1 MPKQD
6 SNDEWEF
13 RGFTNP
19 TTTPVPDE
27 FFDVLAPRLT
37 EAELRVTLYII
48 RRTFGFK
55 KSADNISL
63 RQMVDGIR
71 TKDDRVLDQGTGL
84 SKPAVIRA
92 VRSLVQRKI
101 ITATSRQSADKGF
114 EATTYSLN
122 ILHPVNEEA
131 PLLTRLTRGGKP
143 SLPALVNEDNLQQT
157 VEQQTV
163 KQEIDP
169 SKIRKAEN
177 EKTGYVNQRAEDN
190 GEVGATPTNEK
201 TEQRKRGRPPQTQR
215 DGNEEN
221 QRLSKHRNIEE
232 PQQVASAQDRE
243 VIHKTPTE
251 RVATPGLMRLGDV
264 LHHQHIPQAVPDDE
278 AYAAI
283 RDYIRD
289 MAGKHHDE
297 ASLKSSTTRAYH
309 LYQRSG
315 VSLSYF
321 FSVLYD
327 ADKEA
332 GRRSGSIKK
341 RTADGFTNRM
351 PYIFAYMEDKLGLRD
366 KPH

>member
-1 MPKQD
+1 
-6 SNDEWEF
+6 
-13 RGFTNP
+13 
-19 TTTPVPDE
+19 
-27 FFDVLAPRLT
+27 
-37 EAELRVTLYII
+37 
-48 RRTFGFK
+48 
-55 KSADNISL
+55 
-63 RQMVDGIR
+63 
-71 TKDDRVLDQGTGL
+71 
-84 SKPAVIRA
+84 
-92 VRSLVQRKI
+92 
-101 ITATSRQSADKGF
+101 
-114 EATTYSLN
+114 
-122 ILHPVNEEA
+122 
-131 PLLTRLTRGGKP
+131 
-143 SLPALVNEDNLQQT
+143 
-157 VEQQTV
+157 
-163 KQEIDP
+163 
-169 SKIRKAEN
+169 
-177 EKTGYVNQRAEDN
+177 
-190 GEVGATPTNEK
+190 
-201 TEQRKRGRPPQTQR
+201 
-215 DGNEEN
+215 
-221 QRLSKHRNIEE
+221 
-232 PQQVASAQDRE
+232 
-243 VIHKTPTE
+243 
-251 RVATPGLMRLGDV
+251 MRLGDV